1 MEIKAALGQAR
12 KSQEAQFAKDWQDR
26 LKQLKAEE
34 VSTTAHACTVSVLP
48 SVSCSSKLR
57 RSTPTVER
65 EPPFPCICVYHGS
78 VCVANLCARLACN
91 LACVVV
97 P

>member
-34 VSTTAHACTVSVLP
+34 VRTITHACAVSVLA
-48 SVSCSSKLR
+48 SSSKLKR
-57 RSTPTVER
+57 YTPSLMLVFFLFF
-65 EPPFPCICVYHGS
+65 PPPQAAQSRARIHHHPCLNSFFI
-78 VCVANLCARLACN
+78 
-91 LACVVV
+91 V
-97 P
+97 PPSL